1 MNRKLF
7 ELIYLM
13 ILRQDIKP
21 DEAYDM
27 LKDYFRL
34 TEIAEREDANKLN
47 PTIKKCDPI
56 DLGKLTPTIDD
67 RDLIVQPLTYPHDGI
82 TWTGG
87 PYTTTGD
94 PNLLGHT
101 CISTAYTS
109 GDDTL
114 HVTCNDNS
122 AITTCTSANVVSVPT
137 SAVATA

>member
-34 TEIAEREDANKLN
+34 TEIAEREDVNKLN
-47 PTIKKCDPI
+47 PTIKKCDPV
-56 DLGKLTPTIDD
+56 DLGRLTPMIDD
-67 RDLIVQPLTYPHDGI
+67 HDLIVQPHTYPYDGI

-87 PYTTTGD
+87 PYTTTGN
-94 PNLLGHT
+94 PNILDHT

-109 GDDTL
+109 GDNTL
-114 HVTCNDNS
+114 HVTCNDNI
-122 AITTCTSANVVSVPT
+122 AITTCTSASVVAVPT
-137 SAVATA
+137 SVAATA